1 MKKALV
7 FAGLLSGALMYA
19 AGASA
24 ESNIVEVKLTIDRS
38 DPAPITYAKV
48 QEKASRICL
57 NDTHC
62 KAELVDALVAEIA
75 DQDVSLIHAQNT
87 GDYNLSQVASADRG

>member
-7 FAGLLSGALMYA
+7 FAGFLSGALMYA

-24 ESNIVEVKLTIDRS
+24 QSNEVEVKLTIDRS

-48 QEKASRICL
+48 QEEASRVCL

-62 KAELVDALVAEIA
+62 KAALVEALVAEIG
-75 DQDVSLIHAQNT
+75 DEDVALIHAQNT
-87 GDYNLSQVASADRG
+87 GDFNLFQVASTDRG